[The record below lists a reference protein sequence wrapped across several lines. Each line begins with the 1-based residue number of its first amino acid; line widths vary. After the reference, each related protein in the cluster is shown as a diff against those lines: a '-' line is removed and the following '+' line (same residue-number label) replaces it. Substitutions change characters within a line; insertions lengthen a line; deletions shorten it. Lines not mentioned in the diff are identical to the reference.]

1 MKGEG
6 GGIMKFKLVVWE
18 GQMLLFD
25 EGHIVTDIMFGFSPL
40 LSSR

>member
-1 MKGEG
+1 MKGG
-6 GGIMKFKLVVWE
+6 GDHEIQASRMGE